1 MQTEKETLE
10 ELQEYVTRLQAGSAI
25 IHSLLQEVN
34 TLHEE
39 QDGVCVD
46 CKQPYPCKTM
56 KILLSTMVEENPA
69 D

>member
-39 QDGVCVD
+39 HENACVD

-56 KILLSTMVEENPA
+56 QILLSTMVEENPA